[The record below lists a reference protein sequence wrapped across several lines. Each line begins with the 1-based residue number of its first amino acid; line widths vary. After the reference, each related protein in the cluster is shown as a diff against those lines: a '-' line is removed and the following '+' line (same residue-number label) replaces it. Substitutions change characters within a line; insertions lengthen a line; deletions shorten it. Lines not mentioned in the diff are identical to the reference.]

1 MIRAAGL
8 NAIQVYIPWN
18 FHELY
23 EGIYDFSGQR
33 DFVKF
38 FQLAAANDLTVILR
52 PGPYICAEW
61 ENGGLPY
68 WLFKKPG
75 IVLRTSEPTFL
86 NAALGWWDVLLPKIR
101 PLLWNN
107 GGPIIMTQ
115 IENEYGSY
123 ACDEEYKNA
132 LRDKAWQ
139 ILGNGAVLFTT
150 DPPSD
155 VKCGKIDGVFATV
168 DFGDNGLVN
177 ADKYF
182 ATQRLYNNNSGPLVN
197 SEYYPG
203 WFQTWGMNKNDIKVS
218 SSSTVVKMFELMY
231 NKGASFNVYMFHG
244 GTNFE
249 LWNGAEYDASLIT
262 SYDYF
267 APMTEGGA
275 TTEKYLAIRDF
286 ITALPDWQY
295 KPLPVPNNPATF
307 AYPKISLA
315 KYGNIHDF
323 YSLIIDN
330 STAKSPSDGVSFED
344 LDWPFGLVS
353 YATKIT
359 AAANGAKLN
368 AEKSCRDF
376 CYIFVNGVFK
386 GRLSPNYKP
395 NKVSEVNIGDVNVGD
410 QLEIIVENQGRLTY
424 KSAIDRKGLIGSVSI
439 SGLVYTKFDTAS
451 PLNISLLTNVVQQP
465 ANNQFVVGDIFF
477 GEFVLS
483 ATNSDTFID
492 TSNWG
497 KGFIWINGFLIG
509 RYWGTA
515 GPQKSLYIPYPI
527 LKSTNR
533 ITILEMEKLSSDCL
547 DNARFCTVNMLDT
560 PIPMKTEMI
569 SELPVEIILMTFD
582 YLNFESIEKLA
593 WTTRRNMQIVRR
605 NLPMAL
611 ESKIFVETLSIDPAP
626 NESGGFQINID
637 LSPFKLMTEYKT
649 GTLPEHT
656 QEMLFD
662 EMEISDFEMICCI
675 RSKEQRKIFERSD
688 DAAFTIFKKFYSHY
702 HSVDHVNRK
711 CFYSWKNF
719 LNTNEMSVRNELLLS
734 KDEDEEDRVPIID
747 LQVLLSRMHIRE
759 LIIVSQVL
767 PFQGAVKEKYNH
779 ELFWSLIDILDSS
792 RATFKVKSLI
802 CRNLCLREEDRER
815 FQKSSF
821 FQSDLNECSM
831 VAPSFTIEMLKNPQN
846 YKTVIM
852 ISSEN

>member
-1 MIRAAGL
+1 
-8 NAIQVYIPWN
+8 
-18 FHELY
+18 
-23 EGIYDFSGQR
+23 
-33 DFVKF
+33 
-38 FQLAAANDLTVILR
+38 
-52 PGPYICAEW
+52 
-61 ENGGLPY
+61 
-68 WLFKKPG
+68 
-75 IVLRTSEPTFL
+75 
-86 NAALGWWDVLLPKIR
+86 
-101 PLLWNN
+101 
-107 GGPIIMTQ
+107 MTQ
-115 IENEYGSY
+115 VENEYGSY
-123 ACDEEYKNA
+123 ACDESYKNA

-139 ILGNGAVLFTT
+139 ILGNDAVLFTT

-203 WFQTWGMNKNDIKVS
+203 WFQTWGMNKNDIKAS
-218 SSSTVVKMFELMY
+218 SPSAVTKMFELMY

-307 AYPKISLA
+307 SYPKL
-315 KYGNIHDF
+315 N
-323 YSLIIDN
+323 
-330 STAKSPSDGVSFED
+330 
-344 LDWPFGLVS
+344 WPFGLVS

-376 CYIFVNGVFK
+376 CYVFVNGAFK

-395 NKVSEVNIGDVNVGD
+395 NKVSELNIGDVNVGD
-410 QLEIIVENQGRLTY
+410 QLELIVENQGRLTY
-424 KSAIDRKGLIGSVSI
+424 KSAIDRK
-439 SGLVYTKFDTAS
+439 
-451 PLNISLLTNVVQQP
+451 
-465 ANNQFVVGDIFF
+465 NNQFAVGDIFF
-477 GEFVLS
+477 GEFVLA

-497 KGFIWINGFLIG
+497 KGFIWINDFLIG
-509 RYWGTA
+509 RYWATA

-547 DNARFCTVNMLDT
+547 NNARFCTVNMLDA

-569 SELPVEIILMTFD
+569 SELPVEIILMTCD

-611 ESKIFVETLSIDPAP
+611 EPKIFVETLSIDPAP
-626 NESGGFQINID
+626 NESGGFQVNID
-637 LSPFKLMTEYKT
+637 LSPFKLMAEYKT
-649 GTLPEHT
+649 GTPPEHI

-662 EMEISDFEMICCI
+662 EMEISDFDMICCI
-675 RSKEQRKIFERSD
+675 RSKEQRKIFGRAD
-688 DAAFTIFKKFYSHY
+688 NAAFTIFKKFYSHY

-719 LNTNEMSVRNELLLS
+719 LNTNEMSLRNELLLS
-734 KDEDEEDRVPIID
+734 KDEDEEDRVPIAD

-759 LIIVSQVL
+759 LIIVSQ
-767 PFQGAVKEKYNH
+767 EKYNH

-792 RATFKVKSLI
+792 RTTFKVKSLI

-815 FQKSSF
+815 FQKSPF

-831 VAPSFTIEMLKNPQN
+831 VAPSFTIEMLQNPQN

-852 ISSEN
+852 ISGGN